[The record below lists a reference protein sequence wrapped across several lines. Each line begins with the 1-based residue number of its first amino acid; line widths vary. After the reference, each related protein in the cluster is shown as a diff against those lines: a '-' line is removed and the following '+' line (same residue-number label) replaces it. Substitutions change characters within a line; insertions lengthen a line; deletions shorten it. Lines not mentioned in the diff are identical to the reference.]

1 MVGFVDAYTQDDW
14 TRDIELA
21 MSKGIDGF
29 ALNCDG
35 QDANA
40 QQLTFAFKAASASST
55 PFKLF
60 ISPDFVHYSTEDHE
74 PVSDLLKS
82 WITEDAYFRY
92 NDKPFVSSFWGEGT
106 DWEAV
111 RTDVGQDL
119 YVVPYYY
126 ASQSAAGT
134 KGVDGLFSWS
144 AWPGEGTEDVVNQ
157 NMTTDKDKEYLD
169 LLGPLDKTYMAP
181 VSPWSSTGYSKNYY
195 LYSDTLWPTRWQQIL
210 SLTKSHP
217 DQLKFVEIITWNDW
231 TQSSLIS
238 PYRGT
243 ETTDGNE
250 AWSKDFD
257 HSAFM
262 DMMGPFITAFKAGSE
277 DVSVTE
283 NRLVYWYRPS
293 LKDAECDSTD
303 SVGSKPSGAEMAADS
318 IFVAAMT
325 VGAATIT
332 VTSGSSTSSQIVD
345 KAGVHTLSFP
355 MEAGAVSFEMK
366 MDDGGRASGKGAIE
380 VTSGCYNDVYNFNV
394 LSGTIT
400 VDDGSTGDSASSSPV
415 VSETTATST
424 GTVNDS
430 SPSINAVSEEPGLAA
445 GSSSSNSADT
455 IQTAVSRP
463 SWGITTCDTQPR
475 ALLPE

>member
-1 MVGFVDAYTQDDW
+1 MRLSLSLGLLVAALTTVGGVSLEYLKTGLAIAGESIHSELSRRNDTSSSAEQYVFAHFMVGFVDAYTQEDW

-21 MSKGIDGF
+21 ASKGIDGF
-29 ALNCDG
+29 ALNWDG

-40 QQLTFAFKAASASST
+40 QQLALAFKAASALST

-92 NDKPFVSSFWGEGT
+92 NDKSFVSSFWGEGT

-111 RTDVGQDL
+111 ETDVGQDL

-181 VSPWSSTGYSKNYY
+181 VPPWFYAHLPASTGYSKNYY

-210 SLTKSHP
+210 SLTKNYP

-231 TQSSLIS
+231 TDVEQRFR
-238 PYRGT
+238 PFCFHG
-243 ETTDGNE
+243 
-250 AWSKDFD
+250 
-257 HSAFM
+257 H
-262 DMMGPFITAFKAGSE
+262 MMGPFITAFKAGSE

-318 IFVAAMT
+318 IFVA

-355 MEAGAVSFEMK
+355 MKAGAVSFEMK
-366 MDDGGRASGKGAIE
+366 MDNDGRVSGNGAIE
-380 VTSGCYNDVYNFNV
+380 VTSGCYVSHRSLKVILLLPSMLFLKSLV
-394 LSGTIT
+394 L
-400 VDDGSTGDSASSSPV
+400 PR
-415 VSETTATST
+415 
-424 GTVNDS
+424 
-430 SPSINAVSEEPGLAA
+430 GLPAR
-445 GSSSSNSADT
+445 
-455 IQTAVSRP
+455 IVRIPFRP
-463 SWGITTCDTQPR
+463 QPR
-475 ALLPE
+475 AILPE